1 MLFMVVLL
9 SVRRRPPHTLI
20 AFGTITIVLAIKA
33 QVVSNHRHFT
43 LDASVFV
50 SSHSH
55 FISSFSPGPLRG
67 PSGTSF
73 T

>member
-33 QVVSNHRHFT
+33 QVVSDYGCT
-43 LDASVFV
+43 ALDANVFV
-50 SSHSH
+50 SSSH
-55 FISSFSPGPLRG
+55 FTLFPPF
-67 PSGTSF
+67 PPAPF
-73 T
+73 VA